1 MDLDFDFDQ
10 RIERRESGSYKWDD
24 NKRLFGRADLT
35 PFWVADMDFATPAP
49 VLQAIKNRCDHPIL
63 GYGKRSEEYFSA
75 IQDWLKTRHGWDV
88 PREWLMFSPPSS
100 VVGIGGII
108 SVLTEPG
115 ASIAAPTPTYGPLL
129 GLVEQNGRR
138 LIRNPLREVDGRYEL
153 DIDDLAQKIE
163 ADTRMV
169 VICSPHNPVG
179 RVFSSEELGAL
190 AGLAEERD
198 LIVVSDEVHCD
209 LVLPGH
215 RHLPFGSIG
224 GERSVTVISPN
235 KTFNTAGIP
244 QSTLIIPD
252 EKIRARYQVYLNT
265 MQLNH
270 DSTFGTEGMI
280 AGYRHCAA
288 WLDELIIYLA
298 ANHELAEKF
307 FRERVPAVR
316 KIHAEATYLGWL
328 DCRQL
333 GLSQDEIMR
342 RLVDIGGVGL
352 YGGTEFGKE
361 GEGFFRMNLACP
373 RELLLQGL
381 AGIEKALGHYRPTI
395 QD

>member
-1 MDLDFDFDQ
+1 MDPDFDQ
-10 RIERRESGSYKWDD
+10 CIERRESDSYKWDD
-24 NKRLFGRADLT
+24 NERLFGRADLL

-75 IQDWLKTRHGWDV
+75 IQGWLKTRHGWDV
-88 PREWLMFSPPSS
+88 PKEWLMFSPPSS
-100 VVGIGGII
+100 IVGIGGII

-115 ASIAAPTPTYGPLL
+115 ASIAVPTPTYGPLL
-129 GLVEQNGRR
+129 TLVEQNGRT
-138 LIRNPLREVDGRYEL
+138 LIRNPLKETNGRYEL
-153 DIDDLAQKIE
+153 DIDDLAQKIA
-163 ADTRMV
+163 ADTQMIV
-169 VICSPHNPVG
+169 LCSPHNPVG
-179 RVFSSEELGAL
+179 RVFSREELAAL
-190 AGLAEERD
+190 ARLAEKHG

-209 LVLPGH
+209 LILPGH
-215 RHLPFGSIG
+215 CHIPYGSIG

-252 EKIRARYQVYLNT
+252 EEIRARYQVFLNT

-270 DSTFGTEGMI
+270 DSTFGAAGMI
-280 AGYRHCAA
+280 AGYRHCAP
-288 WLDELIIYLA
+288 WLDELNVYLA
-298 ANHELAEKF
+298 ANHELAENF
-307 FRERVPAVR
+307 FRERLPAIK

-342 RLVDIGGVGL
+342 RLVEIGGVGL
-352 YGGTEFGKE
+352 YGGTEFGTE

-373 RELLLQGL
+373 RKLLQRGL
-381 AGIEKALGHYRPTI
+381 DGIETALGNM
-395 QD
+395 